1 MEVPMADNTGTSD
14 DGIVYVDLEEGLK
27 RVMHNAKLYVK
38 LLTKFKSD
46 ADLEGALGDL
56 EAGNYEAAQVKAH
69 TLKGI
74 AANLSL
80 SELYRQTLDMET
92 QLKAGSVAPQV
103 PAAIRRCFSETVRY
117 VDKVIAQY
125 G

>member
-1 MEVPMADNTGTSD
+1 MEDPMADNTGTSG
-14 DGIVYVDLEEGLK
+14 DGIVYVNLEEGLK
-27 RVMHNAKLYVK
+27 RVMNNAKLYVK

-46 ADLEGALGDL
+46 AGLEGVLSDL
-56 EAGNYEAAQVKAH
+56 EAGNYEGAQVKAH

-92 QLKAGSVAPQV
+92 QIKAGSVDPSV
-103 PAAIRRCFSETVRY
+103 PGAIRQCFSETVQY

>member
-1 MEVPMADNTGTSD
+1 
-14 DGIVYVDLEEGLK
+14 YEG
-27 RVMHNAKLYVK
+27 
-38 LLTKFKSD
+38 
-46 ADLEGALGDL
+46 
-56 EAGNYEAAQVKAH
+56 AQVKAH

-92 QLKAGSVAPQV
+92 RIKAKSVDPSV
-103 PAAIRRCFSETVRY
+103 PAAIRRCFSETVNY

>member
-1 MEVPMADNTGTSD
+1 MADSTGTSD
-14 DGIVYVDLEEGLK
+14 NGVVYVDLEEGLK
-27 RVMHNAKLYVK
+27 RIMHNTKLYVR

-46 ADLEGALGDL
+46 ADLEGALADL
-56 EAGNYEAAQVKAH
+56 AAGNYEGAQVKAH

-92 QLKAGSVAPQV
+92 QIKAGSVDPSV
-103 PAAIRRCFSETVRY
+103 PAAIRHCFSETVRY

>member
-1 MEVPMADNTGTSD
+1 MADSIGTSD
-14 DGIVYVDLEEGLK
+14 NGVVYINLEEGLN
-27 RVMHNAKLYVK
+27 RVMNNTKLYVK

-46 ADLEGALGDL
+46 ADLEGALSDL
-56 EAGNYEAAQVKAH
+56 EAGDYEGAQIKAH

-80 SELYRQTLDMET
+80 SELYRRTLDMET
-92 QLKAGSVAPQV
+92 QIKAKSVDPSV
-103 PAAIRRCFSETVRY
+103 PAAIRQCFGETVNY
-117 VDKVIAQY
+117 VDKVITQY